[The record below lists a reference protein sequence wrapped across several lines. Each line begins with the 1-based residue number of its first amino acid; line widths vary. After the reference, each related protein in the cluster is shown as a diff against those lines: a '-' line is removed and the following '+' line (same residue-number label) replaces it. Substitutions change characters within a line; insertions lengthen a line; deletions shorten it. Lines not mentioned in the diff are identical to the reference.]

1 VPRSAIAFAGGSM
14 LTTRRHLSMTAK
26 AKNAPFENHKEC
38 GTPSRR
44 LIVATCTEKFDDY
57 ISATPALSAFHLMPV
72 SLY

>member
-1 VPRSAIAFAGGSM
+1 
-14 LTTRRHLSMTAK
+14 MTAK

-57 ISATPALSAFHLMPV
+57 ISATPALSAFHLMPL
-72 SLY
+72 SLYSI